1 MCSARSEVSR
11 GKMTWTVS
19 LEALGKAAPV
29 VPCRVVWM
37 GVQAF
42 QGCRGLDF
50 AICHEC
56 VGLDGLKGAFQM
68 VSWGCKSGLHLASI
82 QVISLALKTSI
93 CRVTCGPQLS
103 SSLLVTKAQGDTI
116 PVSWPSKLAK
126 LCYYSGTT
134 LVTCEPATTALHSL
148 QNTDHG

>member
-1 MCSARSEVSR
+1 MMQPASCVFCQVGGFK
-11 GKMTWTVS
+11 GKDEMTCTVS

-37 GVQAF
+37 GIQAF
-42 QGCRGLDF
+42 QGCWGLDF

-68 VSWGCKSGLHLASI
+68 VSWGWKSGLHLASI
-82 QVISLALKTSI
+82 QVISFALKTSI

-103 SSLLVTKAQGDTI
+103 SSLLALRLGEI
-116 PVSWPSKLAK
+116 LSPSLGHRNCQSC
-126 LCYYSGTT
+126 LIT
-134 LVTCEPATTALHSL
+134 L
-148 QNTDHG
+148 